1 MPAYIE
7 NHKQRMAYEVIDRR
21 KGTVVSTHATRRKA
35 WNASNKI
42 ERTPSLR
49 TTSGLLDWRYLIRAT
64 PSEAIADA
72 REALRVHTG
81 LVVR

>member
-1 MPAYIE
+1 MPAYTE
-7 NHKQRMAYEVIDRR
+7 NHQARMAYEVIDRR
-21 KGTVVSTHATRRKA
+21 RGTVVSTHATRRKA

-49 TTSGLLDWRYLIRAT
+49 RAT
-64 PSEAIADA
+64 SHAETAEA
-72 REALRVHTG
+72 REALRVHASAAWRDLG